1 MAKNVQPCGTEA
13 AYRRHLR
20 KQETPCEPCK
30 RAAAKKRA
38 QRRGVNKKPQAD
50 KTMRDILVNAL
61 EAILKKDDGTIDYQ
75 GEYERLYGYLN
86 GALPNAVPR
95 EVSSIVRE
103 MRAILLEIRTLE
115 VKNDSGNAALR
126 MEEMFQNAIAGV
138 ELDELHD

>member
-20 KQETPCEPCK
+20 KQEAPCELCK

-38 QRRGVNKKPQAD
+38 ERRGVNTKPQAD
-50 KTMRDILVNAL
+50 KTMRDILVTMF
-61 EAILKKDDGTIDYQ
+61 EAILKKDDGAIDYQ

-86 GALPNAVPR
+86 GALSNAMPR

-103 MRAILLEIRTLE
+103 MRAIMLEIRTLE

-126 MEEMFQNAIAGV
+126 LEEMFQSAVAGV
-138 ELDELHD
+138 EIDELHD